1 LRRLPVPRTTTN
13 NNAAANSNIHLA
25 TGAVTYSLLA
35 GNNNNNSSVHFH
47 NSNSNINTNDNS
59 ILSQD
64 SPFFVKPFAST
75 LQGGTAASLNMPSTT
90 SDSATS
96 TSSNVA
102 TSAAAAAAMDPSL
115 HLPGIAF
122 YSMMGDDMNHMKRCR
137 RYCFVYNSST
147 AVSLTGPVAR
157 MSHGN

>member
-102 TSAAAAAAMDPSL
+102 TSAVDPLL
-115 HLPGIAF
+115 HLRGIAF
-122 YSMMGDDMNHMKRCR
+122 FVHGR
-137 RYCFVYNSST
+137 RHESHE
-147 AVSLTGPVAR
+147 AVQAILLR
-157 MSHGN
+157 